1 MSSKFFSI
9 ITPVFNGVTFIE
21 ETIKSIIGQTFKD
34 FEYIIVDGNSTDGT
48 QNIINKHSLKIDK
61 FISEKDD
68 GMYDAI
74 DKGIKL
80 SNGKYILWV
89 NSDDIL
95 ADKNSLQNLSNYL
108 NKVETQWIT
117 GRASYIF
124 ENQNKI
130 FNFIPYVYPNVII
143 KNGLAHDCFWGFIQ
157 QESTIFSRELY
168 NRVGGF
174 NKSFKMAGDFDLWKK
189 FSNYTKLTTCNIK
202 IGVQRKWS
210 GQMQKD
216 LNFYYKEIEKKKFI
230 FNFFKLFRFFYSILL
245 YPYIYFKK

>member
-1 MSSKFFSI
+1 MSGKFFSI

-48 QNIINKHSLKIDK
+48 QNIIDKHSSKIDK
-61 FISEKDD
+61 FISEKDN

-108 NKVETQWIT
+108 NKVELNGSQVEHL
-117 GRASYIF
+117 IF
-124 ENQNKI
+124 LRI
-130 FNFIPYVYPNVII
+130 
-143 KNGLAHDCFWGFIQ
+143 
-157 QESTIFSRELY
+157 
-168 NRVGGF
+168 
-174 NKSFKMAGDFDLWKK
+174 
-189 FSNYTKLTTCNIK
+189 
-202 IGVQRKWS
+202 
-210 GQMQKD
+210 
-216 LNFYYKEIEKKKFI
+216 KKKFLI
-230 FNFFKLFRFFYSILL
+230 LFHMFIQILL
-245 YPYIYFKK
+245 LKMD